1 MITMR
6 RRALSR
12 AALLSRPGPAPYRGV
27 VTVFFRTLLA
37 PLLAMALAL
46 AASPALAAPVQA
58 LHLTADLVAETS
70 SAAPGSTVWVA
81 LVQRIDKGW
90 HTYWRN
96 PGDAGEATRITWTLP
111 PGWQAG
117 DIVWATPRQLPVGP
131 IMNYG
136 YEGQVVLPVPIQVPA
151 SAVPGQTLTL
161 KAAVALL
168 VCADVCVPADANL
181 TLTLPVAAG
190 TPAADPQGGPL
201 IAAALTAAPKL
212 QGLAAAFQ
220 AAPGAL
226 KIAIAGAPLKG
237 GADQGVYFYP
247 YDDKLIDHAK
257 PQGVDRGPDGLTL
270 SLTPGYAFT
279 QPKPPTQAAGVLVA
293 DGKAYEI
300 TASPGAPPPGSG
312 GLGAP
317 LAPAAPTGGG
327 LSLPLAMAFAFLGGL
342 ILNLMPCVFPV
353 LSLKAASL
361 AGHGGEAKSA
371 RAEGLAFAGGV
382 MATFLGLAG
391 LLIAARA
398 GGAAVGWGFQLQSP
412 PVVAGLAL
420 IMLAAALNMSGLFEI
435 GASIQGVGHG
445 LASRGGLIGS
455 AFTGVLAVVVA
466 APCTAPFMAGALGFA
481 LTQPE
486 PEALAVFGCLGL
498 GFAAPFTLLA
508 FTPALMRRLPRP
520 GAWMDGLK
528 KGLAFPM
535 YGAAAWLAWVLEQQA
550 GGGGLAR
557 VLAAAVTLAFAAW
570 VYGAAQRR
578 QFAGGRSV
586 VLYGL
591 AVLAAALAIAAIA
604 VGGYAK
610 PVGGGAVAAIQPP
623 AEGVPSEP
631 WSPERVAAL
640 RAQGKPVFVNFTAA
654 WCVTCQVN
662 EKVAFSTGEVAAAFK
677 RSGAV
682 YLVADWTNRD
692 AVIAK
697 ALADQGRVGVP
708 LYLVY
713 GATGGAPK
721 VLPQLLTPAM
731 VADALDEAARPPA
744 VAGR

>member
-1 MITMR
+1 M
-6 RRALSR
+6 
-12 AALLSRPGPAPYRGV
+12 
-27 VTVFFRTLLA
+27 TVFFRALLA
-37 PLLAMALAL
+37 PLVALIMTA
-46 AASPALAAPVQA
+46 AASTAAAAPVQA
-58 LHLTADLVAETS
+58 LHLTADLVAETT

-81 LVQRIDKGW
+81 LVQKIDKGW

-96 PGDAGEATRITWTLP
+96 PGDAGEATKIVWTLP

-117 DIVWATPRQLPVGP
+117 DIVWATPRRLPVGP

-151 SAVPGQTLTL
+151 SARPGQTLTL

-181 TLTLPVAAG
+181 QLNLPVAAG
-190 TPAADPQGGPL
+190 TPTPDPAGGPL
-201 IAAALTAAPKL
+201 IAAALAAAPKP
-212 QGLAAAFQ
+212 QGLSAAFQ
-220 AAPGAL
+220 VAPGSL
-226 KIAIAGAPLKG
+226 KLAIAGAPLKG
-237 GADQGVYFYP
+237 AADQDAYLYP

-257 PQGVDRGPDGLTL
+257 PQAVDRGPDGLTF

-279 QPKPPTQAAGVLVA
+279 QGKAPTEAAGVLVV

-300 TASPGAPPPGSG
+300 AAPAGPPPAGAA
-312 GLGAP
+312 GLGPPVKA
-317 LAPAAPTGGG
+317 APAGGG
-327 LSLPLAMAFAFLGGL
+327 LTLPLALAFAFLGGL

-361 AGHGGEAKSA
+361 AGHGGEERSA
-371 RAEGLAFAGGV
+371 RAQGLAFFAGV
-382 MATFLGLAG
+382 LVTFLALGG
-391 LLIAARA
+391 LLVAVRS

-435 GASIQGVGHG
+435 GTSVQGVGQG
-445 LASRGGLIGS
+445 LASRGGLVGS

-466 APCTAPFMAGALGFA
+466 APCTAPFMAGALGYA
-481 LTQPE
+481 LTQPAAV
-486 PEALAVFGCLGL
+486 ALAVFACLGL
-498 GFAAPFTLLA
+498 GFAAPFTVLA

-520 GAWMDGLK
+520 GAWMEILK

-535 YGAAAWLAWVLEQQA
+535 YGAAAWLVWVLQQQA
-550 GGGGLAR
+550 GAEGLAR
-557 VLAAAVTLAFAAW
+557 ILAAAVVLAFGAW

-578 QFAGGRSV
+578 QIAGGRAV
-586 VLYGL
+586 ALYGVAGL
-591 AVLAAALAIAAIA
+591 ALALSVAAVS
-604 VGGYAK
+604 VGGYASAR
-610 PVGGGAVAAIQPP
+610 PAPGQAAAIQAP

-631 WSPERVAAL
+631 WSPERVTAL
-640 RAQGKPVFVNFTAA
+640 QAQGKPVFVNFTAA

-662 EKVAFSTGEVAAAFK
+662 EKVAFSTGEVARAF
-677 RSGAV
+677 RSTGAV

-713 GATGGAPK
+713 AAGGGAPK
-721 VLPQLLTPAM
+721 VLPQLLTPAL
-731 VADALDEAARPPA
+731 VADALNAAARPQA
-744 VAGR
+744 VAAQ